1 MTQLRANH
9 KRAKIAVLR
18 SGTDLAANRS
28 GGARYQSMIID
39 TLRDRYDVEV
49 FYMYYKEHMEE
60 NIGKRAIR
68 FLKMAWTSRYKN
80 FDANLCLLDRRTMF
94 LFRRLP
100 GVKYIGINH
109 HYDTRK
115 IHGAFTRSI
124 TAVTTLVGV
133 PRVDVLVAVSK
144 YWQSR
149 FLEMGAKNVQV
160 IYNAFDVDNIS
171 RTELGDFLNRYNI
184 PMDRPI
190 IYIGMDSEDKGA
202 IDVYEALKDR
212 GYLLITSGH
221 KTTKINCLNL
231 DLPYQDYLRLLSAST
246 VAVTLSSMPEGWS
259 RVAHEAML
267 VGTPVIGSGVAGMRE
282 LLQGGRQIICNKSS
296 ELPNIVADI
305 LTNPNQMRQLSIDG
319 CEYARRFTIKK
330 FKADWLD
337 LVERTL
343 SSSV

>member
-1 MTQLRANH
+1 MAQLRANH

-39 TLRDRYDVEV
+39 TLRDWYDVEV

-94 LFRRLP
+94 LFRRRP
-100 GVKYIGINH
+100 GVKYIEINH

-149 FLEMGAKNVQV
+149 FLAMGAKNVQ
-160 IYNAFDVDNIS
+160 
-171 RTELGDFLNRYNI
+171 
-184 PMDRPI
+184 
-190 IYIGMDSEDKGA
+190 
-202 IDVYEALKDR
+202 
-212 GYLLITSGH
+212 
-221 KTTKINCLNL
+221 
-231 DLPYQDYLRLLSAST
+231 
-246 VAVTLSSMPEGWS
+246 
-259 RVAHEAML
+259 
-267 VGTPVIGSGVAGMRE
+267 MR
-282 LLQGGRQIICNKSS
+282 
-296 ELPNIVADI
+296 
-305 LTNPNQMRQLSIDG
+305 
-319 CEYARRFTIKK
+319 
-330 FKADWLD
+330 FKC
-337 LVERTL
+337 V
-343 SSSV
+343 